1 MADIQRITIGV
12 DGAQALEL
20 RITDEAYKDLRK
32 ALESD
37 GGPRWHLVPTQEAEV
52 WLDLSKVIYVSLAS
66 QEHRVGF

>member
-20 RITDEAYKDLRK
+20 RVTDDAYQELRK

-37 GGPRWHLVPTQEAEV
+37 GASRWHQLPTQEAEV

-66 QEHRVGF
+66 QEHRIGF